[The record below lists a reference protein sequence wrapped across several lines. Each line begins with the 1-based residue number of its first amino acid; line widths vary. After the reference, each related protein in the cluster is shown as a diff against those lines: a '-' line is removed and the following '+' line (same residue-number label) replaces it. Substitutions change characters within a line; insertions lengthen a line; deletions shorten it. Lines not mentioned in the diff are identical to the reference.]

1 MRKQKI
7 TVLILMI
14 TLCLTGIWGM
24 KKNTTVWGAVIRVN
38 DVIVPN
44 DIPAVAAEINKSS
57 ELITENLSRVFYTVY
72 TDTDTLHIPVF
83 WDVSSVNMKLAG
95 VYTMKGVLKLPP
107 EYAFNESES
116 LQVQTIVSVQY
127 PDKPDINIYYR
138 LTAAGIYIFPWLK
151 QENFD
156 SMEAYLKKES
166 GQWINLTEEG
176 YYSRYVS
183 IGEYGGMDLGD
194 KNKSPFGSG
203 TYRMTLVL
211 PEKEKQ
217 YAIGLTEIFSAYK
230 LYINGELMGQMGN
243 PDPDNYQEQIQNRV
257 FTFEGKG
264 TAEIVIAVTDKHSVS
279 SGIQYVPVLASP
291 FKVNIIRGLSLMIAV
306 VFMAFTFF
314 VLIFSVYMYMRTEKV
329 EFGLFALLCIC
340 VLGYGSYPI
349 LHSFVAVKVQPCY
362 GMEALF
368 YYLMFAGVM
377 LVQQKILGGEERI
390 PEILAGVAAAAGVM
404 VFVAEMLCS
413 RAQSATGLYLI
424 SKLTEIL
431 KWAAA
436 GYLLFRSVKEIKQ
449 KYSNVLLV
457 GIVVYAASL
466 AADRIWRLYEPII
479 GGWFTEIGAAV
490 LVASVGLTLW
500 MELANAYRFQLTYG
514 EYSRQMEQKLQI
526 QKQNY
531 EELTEKVDEISRMR
545 HDMRHHL
552 RTIMSYTQ
560 QGKYQEM
567 MEYLQEYA
575 SVITEEEKLICYC
588 RNMAVDA
595 VIHFYAGELRE
606 KGIPFECDMMLPQN
620 IGISDTDLCKIYGNL
635 LENAVDAVKD
645 LLPENKPYVK
655 MLTKVKNR
663 KLLIEISNPYSNEI
677 QRREKVFYSTKHEGF
692 GIGTASVAE
701 VVQRM
706 GGYVVF
712 NTEEGIFKVNI
723 FLPVKTV
730 Q

>member
-1 MRKQKI
+1 M
-7 TVLILMI
+7 
-14 TLCLTGIWGM
+14 
-24 KKNTTVWGAVIRVN
+24 
-38 DVIVPN
+38 
-44 DIPAVAAEINKSS
+44 
-57 ELITENLSRVFYTVY
+57 
-72 TDTDTLHIPVF
+72 
-83 WDVSSVNMKLAG
+83 
-95 VYTMKGVLKLPP
+95 
-107 EYAFNESES
+107 
-116 LQVQTIVSVQY
+116 
-127 PDKPDINIYYR
+127 
-138 LTAAGIYIFPWLK
+138 
-151 QENFD
+151 
-156 SMEAYLKKES
+156 
-166 GQWINLTEEG
+166 
-176 YYSRYVS
+176 
-183 IGEYGGMDLGD
+183 
-194 KNKSPFGSG
+194 
-203 TYRMTLVL
+203 
-211 PEKEKQ
+211 
-217 YAIGLTEIFSAYK
+217 
-230 LYINGELMGQMGN
+230 
-243 PDPDNYQEQIQNRV
+243 
-257 FTFEGKG
+257 
-264 TAEIVIAVTDKHSVS
+264 
-279 SGIQYVPVLASP
+279 
-291 FKVNIIRGLSLMIAV
+291 
-306 VFMAFTFF
+306 
-314 VLIFSVYMYMRTEKV
+314 

-479 GGWFTEIGAAV
+479 GGWFMEIGAAV

-531 EELTEKVDEISRMR
+531 EELTEKMDEISRMR

-575 SVITEEEKLICYC
+575 SVITEEEKRICYC

-595 VIHFYAGELRE
+595 VIHFYAGELRK

-635 LENAVDAVKD
+635 LENAVDAVKE

-655 MLTKVKNR
+655 MLTKVKNK

-677 QRREKVFYSTKHEGF
+677 QRREKVFYSTKHKGF
-692 GIGTASVAE
+692 GIGTVSVAE

>member
-1 MRKQKI
+1 M
-7 TVLILMI
+7 
-14 TLCLTGIWGM
+14 
-24 KKNTTVWGAVIRVN
+24 
-38 DVIVPN
+38 
-44 DIPAVAAEINKSS
+44 
-57 ELITENLSRVFYTVY
+57 
-72 TDTDTLHIPVF
+72 
-83 WDVSSVNMKLAG
+83 
-95 VYTMKGVLKLPP
+95 
-107 EYAFNESES
+107 
-116 LQVQTIVSVQY
+116 
-127 PDKPDINIYYR
+127 
-138 LTAAGIYIFPWLK
+138 
-151 QENFD
+151 
-156 SMEAYLKKES
+156 
-166 GQWINLTEEG
+166 
-176 YYSRYVS
+176 
-183 IGEYGGMDLGD
+183 
-194 KNKSPFGSG
+194 
-203 TYRMTLVL
+203 
-211 PEKEKQ
+211 
-217 YAIGLTEIFSAYK
+217 
-230 LYINGELMGQMGN
+230 
-243 PDPDNYQEQIQNRV
+243 
-257 FTFEGKG
+257 
-264 TAEIVIAVTDKHSVS
+264 IAVTDKHSVS

-291 FKVNIIRGLSLMIAV
+291 FKVNIIRRLSLMIAV
-306 VFMAFTFF
+306 VFMDFTFF

-362 GMEALF
+362 GMESLF

-390 PEILAGVAAAAGVM
+390 PEILAGVA
-404 VFVAEMLCS
+404 
-413 RAQSATGLYLI
+413 
-424 SKLTEIL
+424 
-431 KWAAA
+431 AAA

-500 MELANAYRFQLTYG
+500 MELANVYRFQLTYG

-531 EELTEKVDEISRMR
+531 EELTEKMDEISRMR

-595 VIHFYAGELRE
+595 V
-606 KGIPFECDMMLPQN
+606 
-620 IGISDTDLCKIYGNL
+620 
-635 LENAVDAVKD
+635 KD

-692 GIGTASVAE
+692 GIGFLDVIHIYDTASVTGE
-701 VVQRM
+701 KTFHSLQKLFEFLE
-706 GGYVVF
+706 GYVGAYNACICGMYLNCIAV
-712 NTEEGIFKVNI
+712 GIHVQDAPDRELYRGTVGDQLYI
-723 FLPVKTV
+723 SGILRLPELDC
-730 Q
+730 

>member
-1 MRKQKI
+1 
-7 TVLILMI
+7 
-14 TLCLTGIWGM
+14 M
-24 KKNTTVWGAVIRVN
+24 KKNWKYSLLLIVAVFALTMGIFFLFYRFDN
-38 DVIVPN
+38 KYTARGDQAIQGILYVP
-44 DIPAVAAEINKSS
+44 D
-57 ELITENLSRVFYTVY
+57 
-72 TDTDTLHIPVF
+72 DD
-83 WDVSSVNMKLAG
+83 SVHYLAREW
-95 VYTMKGVLKLPP
+95 
-107 EYAFNESES
+107 EY
-116 LQVQTIVSVQY
+116 Y
-127 PDKPDINIYYR
+127 PDVL
-138 LTAAGIYIFPWLK
+138 LTP
-151 QENFD
+151 QEI
-156 SMEAYLKKES
+156 KE
-166 GQWINLTEEG
+166 QKED

-314 VLIFSVYMYMRTEKV
+314 VLIFSVYMYMRTKKV

-390 PEILAGVAAAAGVM
+390 PEILAGVAAAAG
-404 VFVAEMLCS
+404 
-413 RAQSATGLYLI
+413 
-424 SKLTEIL
+424 
-431 KWAAA
+431 
-436 GYLLFRSVKEIKQ
+436 YLLFRSVKEIKQ

-479 GGWFTEIGAAV
+479 GGWFMEIGAAV

-531 EELTEKVDEISRMR
+531 EELTEKMDEISRMR

-595 VIHFYAGELRE
+595 VIHFYAGELRK

-620 IGISDTDLCKIYGNL
+620 IGISDTDLCKYMEIFW
-635 LENAVDAVKD
+635 
-645 LLPENKPYVK
+645 K
-655 MLTKVKNR
+655 M
-663 KLLIEISNPYSNEI
+663 P
-677 QRREKVFYSTKHEGF
+677 
-692 GIGTASVAE
+692 
-701 VVQRM
+701 
-706 GGYVVF
+706 
-712 NTEEGIFKVNI
+712 
-723 FLPVKTV
+723 
-730 Q
+730 

>member
-1 MRKQKI
+1 
-7 TVLILMI
+7 
-14 TLCLTGIWGM
+14 M
-24 KKNTTVWGAVIRVN
+24 KKNWKYSLLLIVAVFALTMGIFFLFYRFDN
-38 DVIVPN
+38 KYTARGDQAIQGILYVP
-44 DIPAVAAEINKSS
+44 D
-57 ELITENLSRVFYTVY
+57 
-72 TDTDTLHIPVF
+72 DD
-83 WDVSSVNMKLAG
+83 SVHYLAREW
-95 VYTMKGVLKLPP
+95 
-107 EYAFNESES
+107 EY
-116 LQVQTIVSVQY
+116 Y
-127 PDKPDINIYYR
+127 PDVL
-138 LTAAGIYIFPWLK
+138 LTP
-151 QENFD
+151 QEI
-156 SMEAYLKKES
+156 KE
-166 GQWINLTEEG
+166 QKED

-183 IGEYGGMDLGD
+183 IGEYDGMDMGD

-291 FKVNIIRGLSLMIAV
+291 FKVNIVRGLSLMIAV

-314 VLIFSVYMYMRTEKV
+314 VLIFSVYMYMRTKKV

-390 PEILAGVAAAAGVM
+390 PEILAGVAATAGVM

-466 AADRIWRLYEPII
+466 AADRIWDYMSRSLA
-479 GGWFTEIGAAV
+479 GG
-490 LVASVGLTLW
+490 L
-500 MELANAYRFQLTYG
+500 
-514 EYSRQMEQKLQI
+514 
-526 QKQNY
+526 
-531 EELTEKVDEISRMR
+531 
-545 HDMRHHL
+545 
-552 RTIMSYTQ
+552 
-560 QGKYQEM
+560 
-567 MEYLQEYA
+567 
-575 SVITEEEKLICYC
+575 
-588 RNMAVDA
+588 
-595 VIHFYAGELRE
+595 
-606 KGIPFECDMMLPQN
+606 
-620 IGISDTDLCKIYGNL
+620 
-635 LENAVDAVKD
+635 
-645 LLPENKPYVK
+645 
-655 MLTKVKNR
+655 R
-663 KLLIEISNPYSNEI
+663 KL
-677 QRREKVFYSTKHEGF
+677 
-692 GIGTASVAE
+692 
-701 VVQRM
+701 VQQC
-706 GGYVVF
+706 
-712 NTEEGIFKVNI
+712 
-723 FLPVKTV
+723 L
-730 Q
+730 

>member
-1 MRKQKI
+1 M
-7 TVLILMI
+7 
-14 TLCLTGIWGM
+14 
-24 KKNTTVWGAVIRVN
+24 
-38 DVIVPN
+38 
-44 DIPAVAAEINKSS
+44 
-57 ELITENLSRVFYTVY
+57 
-72 TDTDTLHIPVF
+72 
-83 WDVSSVNMKLAG
+83 
-95 VYTMKGVLKLPP
+95 
-107 EYAFNESES
+107 
-116 LQVQTIVSVQY
+116 
-127 PDKPDINIYYR
+127 
-138 LTAAGIYIFPWLK
+138 
-151 QENFD
+151 
-156 SMEAYLKKES
+156 
-166 GQWINLTEEG
+166 
-176 YYSRYVS
+176 
-183 IGEYGGMDLGD
+183 
-194 KNKSPFGSG
+194 
-203 TYRMTLVL
+203 
-211 PEKEKQ
+211 
-217 YAIGLTEIFSAYK
+217 
-230 LYINGELMGQMGN
+230 
-243 PDPDNYQEQIQNRV
+243 
-257 FTFEGKG
+257 
-264 TAEIVIAVTDKHSVS
+264 
-279 SGIQYVPVLASP
+279 
-291 FKVNIIRGLSLMIAV
+291 
-306 VFMAFTFF
+306 
-314 VLIFSVYMYMRTEKV
+314 
-329 EFGLFALLCIC
+329 
-340 VLGYGSYPI
+340 
-349 LHSFVAVKVQPCY
+349 
-362 GMEALF
+362 
-368 YYLMFAGVM
+368 
-377 LVQQKILGGEERI
+377 
-390 PEILAGVAAAAGVM
+390 
-404 VFVAEMLCS
+404 
-413 RAQSATGLYLI
+413 
-424 SKLTEIL
+424 
-431 KWAAA
+431 
-436 GYLLFRSVKEIKQ
+436 
-449 KYSNVLLV
+449 
-457 GIVVYAASL
+457 
-466 AADRIWRLYEPII
+466 
-479 GGWFTEIGAAV
+479 EIGAAV

-531 EELTEKVDEISRMR
+531 EELTEKVDEICRMR

-575 SVITEEEKLICYC
+575 SVITEGEKLICYC